1 MTSVCLD
8 FDCVNIYNLL
18 VNRTSP
24 MRKNG
29 KVTLVASEVGIETA
43 IDALKQRFNTKVDF
57 AKSSFVGR
65 GTITKFFQREPI
77 QSDSFQQICKELDLN
92 WRDLL
97 FEAPVRELSET
108 ADVTKVLHQEID
120 RKKTNAITAEYSQNG
135 FVVLSVVLEGEF
147 SEESKTTI
155 ITKLLDNCSGHYE
168 KLSVSI
174 HKGSIRLIIGGT
186 SRAIQE
192 IVSKIE
198 SAEIT
203 EVNGFPIESI
213 EIISDG
219 EDRSN
224 DKWGLVQRIQ
234 DGVTEG
240 TNLSEADLSGA
251 NLSGANLSGAD
262 LSGANLSEADLS
274 EADLI
279 EADLIGADLSGA
291 NLIGA
296 NLRGANLRGAN
307 LRVTNLRGADLRVT
321 NLIGADLS
329 GANLRGANL
338 RGANLRG
345 ANLSG
350 ANLSEADLSEA
361 DLSEADLRV
370 TNLSGVNLYRAN
382 LSGVNL
388 RGANLIGADLR
399 NARVEKARFG
409 SDSGISDD
417 LKNELIDKGAIFEDN
432 PGDRSE
438 NLVLK

>member
-1 MTSVCLD
+1 
-8 FDCVNIYNLL
+8 
-18 VNRTSP
+18 

-251 NLSGANLSGAD
+251 NL
-262 LSGANLSEADLS
+262 
-274 EADLI
+274 
-279 EADLIGADLSGA
+279 
-291 NLIGA
+291 IGA